1 MCVLSTHTKQC
12 SPNVTDLPAAVPQ
25 QRGIHQA
32 EENSVSSTSSG
43 NNVTFLWICSKFN
56 TKARTTPTKNNT
68 SPRRIK
74 LADWRLCREPYA
86 WLSTEVMM
94 DIISTVLQTIQLAL
108 DRSFVFTLVEQEQ
121 LQQCSSSLG
130 IWHCEN
136 QKRYA

>member
-1 MCVLSTHTKQC
+1 MSYRHKQNKD
-12 SPNVTDLPAAVPQ
+12 SPAAVPQ

-32 EENSVSSTSSG
+32 DENSVSSTSSG
-43 NNVTFLWICSKFN
+43 NKVTFLWIWSKFS
-56 TKARTTPTKNNT
+56 TKARTTPTINST

-94 DIISTVLQTIQLAL
+94 DIISAVLQTTQRAL
-108 DRSFVFTLVEQEQ
+108 DSSCVFTLAEQEQ

-130 IWHCEN
+130 IWHCEKR
-136 QKRYA
+136 KRYC